1 MVELGYSEKY
11 YLHDS
16 EVTVEYDKFFNKVFL
31 VGKEFEVELSF
42 ELVNGNP
49 TVTIYEPTTSNEM
62 SYNLVKVTFVED
74 YGLLWT

>member
-1 MVELGYSEKY
+1 MIELGYSEKY
-11 YLHDS
+11 YLHDN

-49 TVTIYEPTTSNEM
+49 TVTIYEHNTSNEM
-62 SYNLVKVTFVED
+62 GCNLVKLTFVED
-74 YGLLWT
+74 YGLL